1 MQFFR
6 FFRKFFS
13 TGSTCLKDTDFIAF
27 GLGNPGE
34 KYAHTRHN
42 IGFRIIDRFSS
53 SLTAPVKISTPNAE
67 VVKGTLAASSVVAAV
82 KPTTFMN
89 RSGVAVAEVLKKCD
103 YSGKKP
109 NFVIVVDDVNIPFGT
124 FRIRGK
130 GTHGGHNGLRSIIDT
145 VGNEFI
151 RLRVGI
157 GPFVGKTGM
166 IDFVLGKFTGEEED
180 RLPGIIEKGS
190 EILHRCVSEPID
202 VIMNTFN

>member
-6 FFRKFFS
+6 FFRNFFS
-13 TGSTCLKDTDFIAF
+13 TGCTCLKDTDFVVF

-42 IGFRIIDRFSS
+42 IGFRVVDRFSS
-53 SLTAPVKISTPNAE
+53 SLTAPFKISTPNAE
-67 VVKGTLAASSVVAAV
+67 VVKGTLAPSYVVAAV

-89 RSGVAVAEVLKKCD
+89 RSGVAVAEILKKCD
-103 YSGKKP
+103 YSVKKQI
-109 NFVIVVDDVNIPFGT
+109 FIIVVDDIHIPFGT

-130 GTHGGHNGLRSIIDT
+130 GTHGGHNGLRSVIEE
-145 VGNEFI
+145 VGTGFI

-166 IDFVLGKFTGEEED
+166 IDFVLGNFTGEEED
-180 RLPGIIEKGS
+180 RLPGIIKKGS

>member
-6 FFRKFFS
+6 FFRTFFS
-13 TGSTCLKDTDFIAF
+13 AGSTSLKDTDFIAF
-27 GLGNPGE
+27 GLGNPGQ

-42 IGFRIIDRFSS
+42 IGFRVIDRFSS
-53 SLTAPVKISTPNAE
+53 SLAAPVTISTPNAD
-67 VVKGTLAASSVVAAV
+67 VVKGRLDHSSVVAAV

-89 RSGVAVAEVLKKCD
+89 RSGVAVAELLKMCD

-109 NFVIVVDDVNIPFGT
+109 NFVIVVDDINIPFGT

-130 GTHGGHNGLRSIIDT
+130 GTHGGHNGLRSIIGT
-145 VGNEFI
+145 IGTEFI

-166 IDFVLGKFTGEEED
+166 IDFVLGNFTAEEED
-180 RLPGIIEKGS
+180 RLPAIITKGS
-190 EILHRCVSEPID
+190 EILHRCVSEPVD
-202 VIMNTFN
+202 AIMNTIN